1 MRNIAIIEDDKG
13 LNNGIVLALKNE
25 QYHFFQYYS
34 LEEAKKARLDCGVDA
49 IILDI
54 NLPDGNGFAYL
65 KELRNYSDVPVII
78 LTANDLETDEI
89 MGLELGADDYITKPF
104 SLMVLRARIE
114 KVLRQNKVQRKS
126 AYEIDDL
133 VLDFEQMRFTKGG
146 QEIELSKTEQ
156 KLLRM
161 LVENREITLSRAK
174 LVSDISHQTK
184 TPLANI
190 LLYSQLLEEQKLDET
205 SESLVAEIVKQ
216 SEKLDFLIQS
226 LVKTSRLETG
236 TFQFEP
242 KKQELSQML
251 KEITKQA
258 KQKAEKKNMQIRIQE
273 LNKDA
278 GEYLNESENT
288 KNNQEIRAVYD
299 KKWTSEALYNILD
312 NAVKYGNK
320 NSVIEILVR
329 AYEMFVCIT
338 ISNEGTGI
346 SEEEIPCIF
355 QRFYRGKY
363 AGEEEGVGIG
373 LYLSRQI
380 VEEQGGYIKVASQRN
395 GKTGFS
401 VYLPKGR

>member
-1 MRNIAIIEDDKG
+1 MLKKCGIHRKRG
-13 LNNGIVLALKNE
+13 LRGTYRKLNQMIDEAMDGTFSEAN
-25 QYHFFQYYS
+25 Y
-34 LEEAKKARLDCGVDA
+34 EE
-49 IILDI
+49 
-54 NLPDGNGFAYL
+54 
-65 KELRNYSDVPVII
+65 
-78 LTANDLETDEI
+78 T
-89 MGLELGADDYITKPF
+89 
-104 SLMVLRARIE
+104 
-114 KVLRQNKVQRKS
+114 
-126 AYEIDDL
+126 
-133 VLDFEQMRFTKGG
+133 
-146 QEIELSKTEQ
+146 ELSKLEVKWKRFLTFSKLSNQ
-156 KLLRM
+156 KIEEERK
-161 LVENREITLSRAK
+161 NIK
-174 LVSDISHQTK
+174 DLVSDISHQTK

-216 SEKLDFLIQS
+216 SEKLDFLIHS